1 MRVEAIREKDI
12 EKVIRYLKRHKDK
25 RRYCIFVLGINT
37 GLRIG
42 DLVGLKVGDL
52 KNKDYLTVV
61 EQKTEKR
68 RRLII
73 NQDIK
78 DMLEQYYGGSSK
90 KEYLFKSQKGGHISE
105 VQAWRWFKEMKK
117 ACRIKYNIGTHSMRK
132 SLGRKT
138 IEKHKI
144 EVVQKVLGHSSPKH
158 TLAYLGIE
166 QEMVDD
172 VMMNIG
178 W

>member
-12 EKVIRYLKRHKDK
+12 GKVRRYLKKHKDK
-25 RRYCIFVLGINT
+25 RRYCMFILGINT
-37 GLRIG
+37 GLRVG

-52 KNKDYLTVV
+52 RNRDYLIVV

-78 DMLEQYYGGSSK
+78 NILEEYYQNANK
-90 KEYLFKSQKGGHISE
+90 KEYLFPSQKNGHISE
-105 VQAWRWFKEMKK
+105 IQVWRWFKEIKK
-117 ACRIKYNIGTHSMRK
+117 ECRIKYNIGTHSMRK
-132 SLGRKT
+132 SLGRKA
-138 IEKHKI
+138 IEKNKI
-144 EVVQKVLGHSSPKH
+144 EVVQKMLGHSSQRN
-158 TLAYLGIE
+158 TLEYLGIE
-166 QEMVDD
+166 QETVDEA
-172 VMMNIG
+172 MLNIG

>member
-1 MRVEAIREKDI
+1 MRVEAIRKEDMD
-12 EKVIRYLKRHKDK
+12 KVIRYLQRHEDK
-25 RRYCIFVLGINT
+25 RRYCLFILGINT
-37 GLRIG
+37 GLRVG
-42 DLVGLKVGDL
+42 DMVGLKIADI
-52 KNKDYLTVV
+52 KDKDYIWVV
-61 EQKTEKR
+61 EDKTSKR

-73 NQDIK
+73 NKDIK
-78 DMLEQYYGGSSK
+78 NMLEQYYHGSSK